1 VPYCLEVKCF
11 VEKCFCVTA
20 VVVTENVAVG
30 KPAVQSS
37 TYFSAVA
44 SKAVDGDL
52 TTTSCTNMATTDPW
66 WSVDLGSPMSV
77 ARVEVTNDVS
87 DYYG

>member
-1 VPYCLEVKCF
+1 MAAF
-11 VEKCFCVTA
+11 VL
-20 VVVTENVAVG
+20 TENVAVG
-30 KPAVQSS
+30 RPAVQSS

-66 WSVDLGSPMSV
+66 WSVDLGAPMSV
-77 ARVEVTNDVS
+77 ARVEVTNDRS
-87 DYYG
+87 PSYG